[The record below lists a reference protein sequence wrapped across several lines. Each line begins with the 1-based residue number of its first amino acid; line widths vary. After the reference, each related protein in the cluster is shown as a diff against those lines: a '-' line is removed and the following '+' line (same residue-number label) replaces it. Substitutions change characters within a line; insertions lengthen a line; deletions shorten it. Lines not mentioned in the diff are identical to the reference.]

1 LFRSTLSLDEISDGS
16 GTFVSLTGR
25 TGGFSSEYRAK
36 VWVKSTGAVQ
46 LQLVAL
52 QSSET
57 TLAAVNV
64 PDLSVG
70 PGEKLAVRFQV
81 TGTAPTTVRAKV
93 WKAGTSEPAS
103 WRLTTTD
110 STPELQDAGGVG
122 YALTLAGNV
131 TTGGNVVRLDDF
143 WAGPPTP

>member
-36 VWVKSTGAVQ
+36 VWVKATGAVQ

-57 TLAAVNV
+57 TLAAANIA
-64 PDLSVG
+64 DLSVG

-81 TGTAPTTVRAKV
+81 TGTSPTTVRGKV
-93 WKAGTSEPAS
+93 WKAGTPEPAT
-103 WRLTTTD
+103 WRPTATD
-110 STPELQDAGGVG
+110 STAQRQGG
-122 YALTLAGNV
+122 
-131 TTGGNVVRLDDF
+131 GGR
-143 WAGPPTP
+143 GSPPR